1 MDRLAFSRGRV
12 VSIDVA
18 PLVVPLTEPFVIASA
33 RMDTTRAALV
43 VADVEIEGRRLRGY
57 GEAACLHPVTRED
70 LPDLL
75 AAAPRVQSLAGRAI
89 ARARDATAAAR
100 EVAEG
105 SPVLSAAIECALVD
119 GLARA
124 AGRGARHLLAGEV
137 DDELVTDVTLP
148 IASAPE
154 VTALARR
161 WVERGFTC
169 FKVKVGRDVDHDV
182 AAIRAA
188 HGVAPGAAFRVDA
201 NAGFSAADA
210 LFLLREL
217 ARAGVRVECF
227 EQPCPREDLDA
238 MAKVAR
244 EGGVPVVADES
255 LRSRAD
261 LEALHRARAAHGVNL
276 KLTKLGGLLEALE
289 VGRAARALGMRIMVG
304 GMVETRLGMTCAA
317 NLAAALRGVE
327 YCDLDTAFLLASDPF
342 VGGYDAAGPRL
353 TLSSAPGWGV
363 EPRAAAG

>member
-1 MDRLAFSRGRV
+1 MDCPAFSRGHV
-12 VSIDVA
+12 VSIEVA

-43 VADVEIEGRRLRGY
+43 VAELEIEGRRHRGY

-75 AAAPRVQSLAGRAI
+75 AAAPRVRSLVGRPV
-89 ARARDATAAAR
+89 ARAREAVLAAR
-100 EVAEG
+100 EAAAEA
-105 SPVLSAAIECALVD
+105 PVLSAAIECALVD

-124 AGRGARHLLAGEV
+124 AGRSTRRYLAADV

-148 IASAPE
+148 IASAGE
-154 VTALARR
+154 VTSLARR
-161 WVERGFTC
+161 WVARGFSC

-182 AAIRAA
+182 AAIRAV
-188 HGVAPGAAFRVDA
+188 HEVAPEATFRIDA
-201 NAGFSAADA
+201 NAGFSAEDA

-217 ARAGVRVECF
+217 SRASVAVECF
-227 EQPCPREDLDA
+227 EQPCAREDLGA

-244 EGGVPVVADES
+244 DGGVPVVADES

-261 LEALHRARAAHGVNL
+261 LDAIHRARAAHGVNL

-289 VGRAARALGMRIMVG
+289 VGRAARALGMRLMVG

-342 VGGYDAAGPRL
+342 VGGYHESGPRL
-353 TLSSAPGWGV
+353 ALASAPGWGV
-363 EPRAAAG
+363 EPRPAP